1 MICAD
6 AFHENL
12 QESMKTQSP
21 DLLLIPYGWAAPEK
35 VWPEHGQELMK
46 VVVNAAVKI
55 NCPVVGP
62 NLIGEI
68 SHGPWKGQVY
78 GGQSVA
84 FDPKNNKMV
93 VGKDREND
101 LVIITI
107 ELAAR

>member
-1 MICAD
+1 VIVNAAVKINCPVVGP
-6 AFHENL
+6 NL
-12 QESMKTQSP
+12 IGEIS
-21 DLLLIPYGWAAPEK
+21 
-35 VWPEHGQELMK
+35 HGRRTVSKIFQ

-55 NCPVVGP
+55 NCQVVGP